1 MQTGVA
7 DGTGNAGSPETSDP
21 PRSEVPDWPT
31 VLPSPPKA
39 HGRTL
44 MADSPQLP
52 TLALIALAAEDW
64 YETVD
69 FYHDL
74 LGLPLIE
81 RDESR
86 SRARLQ
92 AGPGLVLEVVS
103 GGYGSEEP
111 KTPRENPVSLCIR
124 VHDLPR
130 RTFEL
135 EQRGV
140 WLLREPT
147 DGPLSLLDPEGNR
160 VYLYDTDELP
170 YIPDGW
176 ETTP

>member
-1 MQTGVA
+1 
-7 DGTGNAGSPETSDP
+7 
-21 PRSEVPDWPT
+21 
-31 VLPSPPKA
+31 
-39 HGRTL
+39 

-52 TLALIALAAEDW
+52 TIALITLAAEDW

-81 RDESR
+81 SDETR

-92 AGPGLVLEVVS
+92 AAPGLVLEVVS

-111 KTPRENPVSLCIR
+111 KTPRENPVSLCLR
-124 VHDLPR
+124 VPDLPR

-135 EQRGV
+135 EHRGV
-140 WLLREPT
+140 WLLGEPA
-147 DGPLSLLDPEGNR
+147 DSLLSLLDPEGNR

-170 YIPDGW
+170 HILDGW
-176 ETTP
+176 ETTA

>member
-1 MQTGVA
+1 MP
-7 DGTGNAGSPETSDP
+7 D
-21 PRSEVPDWPT
+21 RSKP
-31 VLPSPPKA
+31 
-39 HGRTL
+39 
-44 MADSPQLP
+44 P
-52 TLALIALAAEDW
+52 TLALITLAAEDW

-81 RDESR
+81 SDETR

-92 AGPGLVLEVVS
+92 AGPSLVLEVVS

-111 KTPRENPVSLCIR
+111 KTPRENPVSLCLR
-124 VHDLPR
+124 VPDLPR

-140 WLLREPT
+140 WLLGEPT
-147 DGPLSLLDPEGNR
+147 DGLLSLLDPEGNR

-170 YIPDGW
+170 HIPDGW
-176 ETTP
+176 TNTP